1 MKKTNVVRKDDYESY
16 RIYIPLK
23 VRVRFNCNKYIF
35 SELEKLHPC
44 FSDDFCIDSKRKLY
58 KGKIFHEVIVMNK
71 YKLAEYRNRFPDKN
85 IYLENGRKIFELKKS
100 IKKYLFVLAAFF
112 PLIFLFW
119 EQLRYKS
126 QNKIEEK
133 LQPDFEENFENQFE
147 YYNLTRDLFEKI
159 RSENGRIEFFEWKKE
174 NSYEN
179 CTVAVNFLFPEQ
191 LNQLQGNKKF
201 SPVKMNDGKSCF
213 TVQLTN
219 NLGTEKIKS
228 IGENINRM
236 KIREIFSEE
245 NILILEESYE
255 PVSLKFVSNN
265 GYKAENSR
273 LFTKLEKFFE
283 ESGICI
289 QHVFLKGGNK
299 NELTGEITF
308 TTAEESKNGL
318 ILGDIDKNIDLFF
331 EISQKKNKP
340 VVKNE
345 KTVIPGVKIGEIR
358 KNNGITVTFYK
369 NENGKILKVEN

>member
-1 MKKTNVVRKDDYESY
+1 MIQDY
-16 RIYIPLK
+16 
-23 VRVRFNCNKYIF
+23 
-35 SELEKLHPC
+35 
-44 FSDDFCIDSKRKLY
+44 
-58 KGKIFHEVIVMNK
+58 
-71 YKLAEYRNRFPDKN
+71 
-85 IYLENGRKIFELKKS
+85 
-100 IKKYLFVLAAFF
+100 
-112 PLIFLFW
+112 
-119 EQLRYKS
+119 
-126 QNKIEEK
+126 
-133 LQPDFEENFENQFE
+133 
-147 YYNLTRDLFEKI
+147 
-159 RSENGRIEFFEWKKE
+159 
-174 NSYEN
+174 
-179 CTVAVNFLFPEQ
+179 FLFPEQ
-191 LNQLQGNKKF
+191 LNQLQGNKQF

-245 NILILEESYE
+245 NILILEESYK